1 MPGYTRE
8 SGNTL
13 DVVGVCVNRIGMV
26 DTLWKGRYL
35 QMRLFRICSSASE
48 RLSSSM
54 LRTSVSKVP
63 CLIDVS
69 FSLACWTVLHD
80 RDLVRQD

>member
-1 MPGYTRE
+1 MERP
-8 SGNTL
+8 L
-13 DVVGVCVNRIGMV
+13 FADAA
-26 DTLWKGRYL
+26 L
-35 QMRLFRICSSASE
+35 QDMQLRQRAS
-48 RLSSSM
+48 SSSM